1 MGAGS
6 VWYIFT
12 VRLKAYPD
20 TNPFPLR
27 ERRERLWKDRE
38 SRFPSTSPSL
48 GTRFRQKQG
57 RLSPLKRFGM
67 TKRKRFSGS
76 HDQSVH
82 RCVGK
87 RSEREMSAGGPGR
100 E

>member
-48 GTRFRQKQG
+48 GTRLRQKQG
-57 RLSPLKRFGM
+57 RLSRLRRFEM
-67 TKRKRFSGS
+67 TKEKGS
-76 HDQSVH
+76 AAPAIRAFTVASESV
-82 RCVGK
+82 
-87 RSEREMSAGGPGR
+87 A
-100 E
+100 

>member
-20 TNPFPLR
+20 TNPFLLR

-38 SRFPSTSPSL
+38 SRFPSASPSL
-48 GTRFRQKQG
+48 GSGLRQKQG

-76 HDQSVH
+76 HDQSGYGASEG
-82 RCVGK
+82 VG
-87 RSEREMSAGGPGR
+87 
-100 E
+100 